1 MAQISTYPLLT
12 PQFGDSVLG
21 SNVVDTTGFPVIGN
35 PTVQYTFSTI
45 KTLVDQQYVQQFS
58 QGSLDT
64 TQGPGAT
71 NTAHQINFGALNNS
85 SPNAQ
90 LAANGVVTFVTT
102 GTYQVELVYYLGNI
116 PDANIVVTLFRT
128 LQDITPLGTNPLQ
141 LGATTLEQFKSNS
154 NTARKRVSIIYTV
167 NITTTN
173 TKHTYQMFRDENGAN
188 EGVLVQETLNN
199 GTSPIASAQIT
210 ISKLI

>member
-21 SNVVDTTGFPVIGN
+21 SNVVDTTGSPVIGN

-58 QGSLDT
+58 QGST
-64 TQGPGAT
+64 AVSQGPGGT
-71 NTAHQINFGALNNS
+71 NTAHQIEFGALNNS

-116 PDANIVVTLFRT
+116 PDANTVVALFRT
-128 LQDITPLGTNPLQ
+128 LQGTDQ

-154 NTARKRVSIIYTV
+154 NTARKRVAITYTV
-167 NITTTN
+167 NITDINTT
-173 TKHTYQMFRDENGAN
+173 HTYQMFRDGNGAD
-188 EGVLVQETLNN
+188 EGLLVQTTVNN
-199 GTSPIASAQIT
+199 GTSPIASAHIT

>member
-21 SNVVDTTGFPVIGN
+21 SNVVDTTGSPVIGN

-58 QGSLDT
+58 QGST
-64 TQGPGAT
+64 AVSQGPGGT
-71 NTAHQINFGALNNS
+71 NTAHQIEFGALNNS

-90 LAANGVVTFVTT
+90 LAVNGIVTFVTT

-116 PDANIVVTLFRT
+116 PDANTVVALFRT
-128 LQDITPLGTNPLQ
+128 LQGTDQ
-141 LGATTLEQFKSNS
+141 LGATTLEQFTSNS
-154 NTARKRVSIIYTV
+154 NTARKRVAITYTV
-167 NITTTN
+167 NITDINTT
-173 TKHTYQMFRDENGAN
+173 HTYQMFRDANGAN
-188 EGVLVQETLNN
+188 QGLLVQTAVNN

>member
-21 SNVVDTTGFPVIGN
+21 SNVVDTTGLPVIGN

-58 QGSLDT
+58 QGST
-64 TQGPGAT
+64 AVSQGPGGT
-71 NTAHQINFGALNNS
+71 NTAHQIEFGALNNS

-90 LAANGVVTFVTT
+90 LAVNGIVTFVTT

-116 PDANIVVTLFRT
+116 PDANTVVTLFRT
-128 LQDITPLGTNPLQ
+128 IQGTDQ
-141 LGATTLEQFKSNS
+141 LGATTLEQFTSNS
-154 NTARKRVSIIYTV
+154 NTARKRVAITYTV
-167 NITTTN
+167 NITDINTT
-173 TKHTYQMFRDENGAN
+173 HTYQMFRDANGAN
-188 EGVLVQETLNN
+188 QGLLVQTAVNN

>member
-21 SNVVDTTGFPVIGN
+21 SNVVDTTGSPVIGN

-58 QGSLDT
+58 QGST
-64 TQGPGAT
+64 AVSQGPGGT
-71 NTAHQINFGALNNS
+71 NTAHQIEFGALNNS

-90 LAANGVVTFVTT
+90 LAVNGIVTFVTT

-116 PDANIVVTLFRT
+116 PNANTVVALFRT
-128 LQDITPLGTNPLQ
+128 LQGTDQ
-141 LGATTLEQFKSNS
+141 LGATTLEQFTSNS
-154 NTARKRVSIIYTV
+154 NTARKRVAITYTV
-167 NITTTN
+167 NITDINTT
-173 TKHTYQMFRDENGAN
+173 HTYQMFRDANGAN
-188 EGVLVQETLNN
+188 QGLLVQTAVNN

>member
-58 QGSLDT
+58 QGST
-64 TQGPGAT
+64 AVSQGPGGT
-71 NTAHQINFGALNNS
+71 NTAHQIEFGALNNS

-90 LAANGVVTFVTT
+90 LAVNGIVTFVTT

-116 PDANIVVTLFRT
+116 PDANTVVTLFRT
-128 LQDITPLGTNPLQ
+128 IQGADQ
-141 LGATTLEQFKSNS
+141 LGATTLEQFTSNS
-154 NTARKRVSIIYTV
+154 NTARKRVAITYTV
-167 NITTTN
+167 NITDINTT
-173 TKHTYQMFRDENGAN
+173 HTYQMFRDANGAN
-188 EGVLVQETLNN
+188 QGLLVQTAVNN

>member
-1 MAQISTYPLLT
+1 MAQISTYPLLS

-21 SNVVDTTGFPVIGN
+21 SNVVDTTGSPVIGN

-58 QGSLDT
+58 QGST
-64 TQGPGAT
+64 AVSQGPGGT
-71 NTAHQINFGALNNS
+71 NTAHQIEFGALNNS

-90 LAANGVVTFVTT
+90 LAVNGIVTFVTT

-116 PDANIVVTLFRT
+116 PDANTVVALFRT
-128 LQDITPLGTNPLQ
+128 LQGTDQ
-141 LGATTLEQFKSNS
+141 LGATTLEQFTSNS
-154 NTARKRVSIIYTV
+154 NTARKRVAITYTV
-167 NITTTN
+167 NITDINTT
-173 TKHTYQMFRDENGAN
+173 HTYQMFRDANGAN
-188 EGVLVQETLNN
+188 QGLLVQTAVNN

>member
-71 NTAHQINFGALNNS
+71 NTAHQINFGALNSS

-102 GTYQVELVYYLGNI
+102 GTYQVELVYYLGSI
-116 PDANIVVTLFRT
+116 PNANTVVTLFRT
-128 LQDITPLGTNPLQ
+128 LQGATQ
-141 LGATTLEQFKSNS
+141 LGASTLEQFTSNS
-154 NTARKRVSIIYTV
+154 NTTNKRVAITYTV
-167 NITTTN
+167 NITDINTT
-173 TKHTYQMFRDENGAN
+173 HTYQMFRDANGAN
-188 EGVLVQETLNN
+188 QGLLVQTIVNN

>member
-21 SNVVDTTGFPVIGN
+21 SNVVDTTGSPVIGN

-58 QGSLDT
+58 QGST
-64 TQGPGAT
+64 AVSQGPGGT
-71 NTAHQINFGALNNS
+71 NTAHQIEFGALNNS

-90 LAANGVVTFVTT
+90 LAVNGIVTFVTT

-116 PDANIVVTLFRT
+116 PDANTVVTLFRT
-128 LQDITPLGTNPLQ
+128 IQGTDQ
-141 LGATTLEQFKSNS
+141 LGATTLEQFTSNS
-154 NTARKRVSIIYTV
+154 NTARKRVAITYTV
-167 NITTTN
+167 NITDINTT
-173 TKHTYQMFRDENGAN
+173 HTYQMFRDANGAN
-188 EGVLVQETLNN
+188 QGLLVQTAVNN

>member
-12 PQFGDSVLG
+12 PQLGDSVLG
-21 SNVVDTTGFPVIGN
+21 SNVVDTTGSPVIGN

-58 QGSLDT
+58 QGST
-64 TQGPGAT
+64 AVSQGPGGT
-71 NTAHQINFGALNNS
+71 NTAHQIEFGALNNS

-90 LAANGVVTFVTT
+90 LAVNGIVTFVTT

-116 PDANIVVTLFRT
+116 PDANTVVTLFRT
-128 LQDITPLGTNPLQ
+128 LQGTDQ
-141 LGATTLEQFKSNS
+141 LGATTLEQFTSNS
-154 NTARKRVSIIYTV
+154 NTARKRVAITYTV
-167 NITTTN
+167 NITDINTT
-173 TKHTYQMFRDENGAN
+173 HTYQMFRDANGAN
-188 EGVLVQETLNN
+188 QGLLVQTAVNN
-199 GTSPIASAQIT
+199 GTSPIASAHIT

>member
-21 SNVVDTTGFPVIGN
+21 SNVVDTTGSPVIGN

-58 QGSLDT
+58 QGST
-64 TQGPGAT
+64 AVSQGPGGT
-71 NTAHQINFGALNNS
+71 NTAHQIEFGALNNS

-116 PDANIVVTLFRT
+116 PDANTVVALFRT
-128 LQDITPLGTNPLQ
+128 LQGTDQ

-154 NTARKRVSIIYTV
+154 NTARKRVAITYTV
-167 NITTTN
+167 NITDINTT
-173 TKHTYQMFRDENGAN
+173 HTYQMFRDANGAD
-188 EGVLVQETLNN
+188 EGLLVQTTVNN
-199 GTSPIASAQIT
+199 GTSPIASAHIT

>member
-12 PQFGDSVLG
+12 PQLGDSVLG
-21 SNVVDTTGFPVIGN
+21 SNVVDTTGSPVIGN

-85 SPNAQ
+85 SPNAK
-90 LAANGVVTFVTT
+90 LAANGVVTFATT
-102 GTYQVELVYYLGNI
+102 GTYQVELVYYLGSI
-116 PDANIVVTLFRT
+116 PNANTVVTLFRT
-128 LQDITPLGTNPLQ
+128 LQGTTQ
-141 LGATTLEQFKSNS
+141 LGASTLEQFTSNS
-154 NTARKRVSIIYTV
+154 NIASKRVSIIYTV
-167 NITTTN
+167 NITDINTT
-173 TKHTYQMFRDENGAN
+173 HTYQMFRDANGAN
-188 EGVLVQETLNN
+188 QGLLVQTTVNN
-199 GTSPIASAQIT
+199 GTSPIASAHIT

>member
-12 PQFGDSVLG
+12 PQLGDSVLG
-21 SNVVDTTGFPVIGN
+21 SNVVDTTGSPVIGN

-71 NTAHQINFGALNNS
+71 NTAHQINFGALNSS

-128 LQDITPLGTNPLQ
+128 LQGATQ
-141 LGATTLEQFKSNS
+141 LGASTLEQFTSNS
-154 NTARKRVSIIYTV
+154 NTARKRVAITYTV
-167 NITTTN
+167 NITNVNTT
-173 TKHTYQMFRDENGAN
+173 HTHQMFRDANGAN
-188 EGVLVQETLNN
+188 QGLLVQTTVNN
-199 GTSPIASAQIT
+199 GTSPIASAHIT

>member
-58 QGSLDT
+58 QGST
-64 TQGPGAT
+64 AVSQGPGGT
-71 NTAHQINFGALNNS
+71 NTAHQIEFGALNNS

-90 LAANGVVTFVTT
+90 LAVNGVVTFVTT

-116 PDANIVVTLFRT
+116 PDAYTVVALFRT
-128 LQDITPLGTNPLQ
+128 LQGTDQ
-141 LGATTLEQFKSNS
+141 LGATTLGQFTSNS
-154 NTARKRVSIIYTV
+154 NTARKRVAITYTV
-167 NITTTN
+167 NITDINTT
-173 TKHTYQMFRDENGAN
+173 HTYQMFRDANGAN
-188 EGVLVQETLNN
+188 QGLLVQTAVNN

>member
-12 PQFGDSVLG
+12 PQLGDSVLG
-21 SNVVDTTGFPVIGN
+21 SNVVDTTGSPVIGN

-58 QGSLDT
+58 QGST
-64 TQGPGAT
+64 AVSQGPGGT
-71 NTAHQINFGALNNS
+71 NTAHQIEFGALNNS

-90 LAANGVVTFVTT
+90 LAVNGIVTFVTT

-116 PDANIVVTLFRT
+116 PNANTVVTLFRT
-128 LQDITPLGTNPLQ
+128 LQGTDQ
-141 LGATTLEQFKSNS
+141 LGATTLEQFTSNS
-154 NTARKRVSIIYTV
+154 NTARKRVAITYTV
-167 NITTTN
+167 NITDINTT
-173 TKHTYQMFRDENGAN
+173 HTYQMFRDANGAN
-188 EGVLVQETLNN
+188 QGLLVQTAVNN
-199 GTSPIASAQIT
+199 GTSPIASAHIT

>member
-12 PQFGDSVLG
+12 PQLGDSVLG
-21 SNVVDTTGFPVIGN
+21 SNVVDTTGSPVIGN

-71 NTAHQINFGALNNS
+71 NTAHQINFGALNSS

-102 GTYQVELVYYLGNI
+102 GTYQVELVYYLGSI
-116 PDANIVVTLFRT
+116 PNANTVVTLFRT
-128 LQDITPLGTNPLQ
+128 LQGATQ
-141 LGATTLEQFKSNS
+141 LGASTLEQFTSNS
-154 NTARKRVSIIYTV
+154 NTARKRVAITYTV
-167 NITTTN
+167 NITDIN
-173 TKHTYQMFRDENGAN
+173 TIHTYQMFRDANGAN
-188 EGVLVQETLNN
+188 QGLLVQTTVNN
-199 GTSPIASAQIT
+199 GTSPIASAHIT